1 MMCQV
6 EFGPHAFSPA
16 ELSDQLGADRRE
28 VPYLLLRDGGGRQ
41 RLLALD
47 GARVAVGR
55 QPGVDLVIDWDPEV
69 SRVHA
74 QLERVGDQW
83 TVVDDGLSRNGT
95 FVNEVRVVGR
105 RRIADRDVLRFGST
119 PVLFR
124 DPSGGG
130 AETVPAEH
138 AAVLAG
144 LTGNQR
150 RVLVALC
157 RPLLGAAPGTFPT
170 PATNRAIAEE
180 AHLSQ
185 EGVRTAIKALFA
197 RFEIP
202 DLPQNSKRAELARRA
217 LAAGVV
223 SLRDLQD

>member
-1 MMCQV
+1 MA
-6 EFGPHAFSPA
+6 FGPHAFSPSELA
-16 ELSDQLGADRRE
+16 EQLQADRLER
-28 VPYLLLRDGGGRQ
+28 PYLLLRDGDERQ
-41 RLLALD
+41 RLFPLEA
-47 GARVAVGR
+47 ARIAIGR
-55 QPGVDLVIDWDPEV
+55 QPAVELVIDWDPEV

-74 QLERVGDQW
+74 QLERVGEQW

-105 RRIADRDVLRFGST
+105 RRIADRDVLRFGTTS
-119 PVLFR
+119 VLFR

-138 AAVLAG
+138 AAALAG
-144 LTGNQR
+144 LSDNQR

-157 RPLLGAAPGTFPT
+157 RPLLRAAPGTFPI
-170 PATNRAIAEE
+170 PAPNRTIAEE

-202 DLPQNSKRAELARRA
+202 DLPQNAKRAELARRA

-223 SLRDLQD
+223 SLRDL

>member
-1 MMCQV
+1 MA
-6 EFGPHAFSPA
+6 FGPHAFSPS
-16 ELSDQLGADRRE
+16 ELAGQLAADRRE
-28 VPYLLLRDGGGRQ
+28 RPYLLLRDGAGEQ
-41 RLLALD
+41 RLVALE
-47 GARVAVGR
+47 GESVAVGR
-55 QPGVDLVIDWDPEV
+55 QPGVELVIDWDPEV

-74 QLERVGDQW
+74 QLERVGEEW

-95 FVNEVRVVGR
+95 FVNEVRVAGR
-105 RRIADRDVLRFGST
+105 RRLADRDVLRFGST
-119 PVLFR
+119 VVLFR
-124 DPSGGG
+124 DPAGGG

-144 LTGNQR
+144 LTDNQR

-157 RPLLGAAPGTFPT
+157 RPLLAAAPGTFPT
-170 PATNRAIAEE
+170 PAPNRAIAAE

-185 EGVRTAIKALFA
+185 EGVRTAVKALFA

-223 SLRDLQD
+223 SLRDL